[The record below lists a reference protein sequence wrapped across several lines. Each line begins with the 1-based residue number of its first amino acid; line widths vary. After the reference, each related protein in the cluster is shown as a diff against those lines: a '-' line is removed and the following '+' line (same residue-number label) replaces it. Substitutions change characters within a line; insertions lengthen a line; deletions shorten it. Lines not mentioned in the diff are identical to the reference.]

1 MTEGLDLHLGLDK
14 GAGFVGRALETALRE
29 AIRSGRLHAGS
40 RLPGSRS
47 LAADLG
53 ISRGTVVQAYAQLIA
68 EGWLTGTTGSGTRVA
83 DLPGPGPATAGD
95 DPAPAA
101 ARLAVDL
108 RPGRPDLSSF
118 PRTDWASSVRRALS
132 AAAYEDLDY
141 AEPAGLPVLRA
152 AVAGYVTRARGVRA
166 DAGAV
171 VITAGFT
178 PGLALL
184 GRVLHRLGMRAIAT
198 EDPGL
203 GRHRDVL
210 HAAGLAT
217 VPLEVGPGGADPDG
231 LAPGG
236 PAVRAVVLTPA
247 HQYPRGVVLGARKR
261 SAFADWARRED
272 GFIVEDDYD
281 GEFRYDQQ
289 PVGAMQA
296 LAPDRIV
303 FAGSTS
309 KTLAPGM
316 RLGWLVVPPGA
327 ARSADRGDGRARG
340 GGAGGPAARDGG
352 PDRAGRVRPAHP
364 ADAAGLSPPAGRT
377 GPGRGSGRG
386 GGGAARAAA
395 GGVGGAGTGADR
407 AGTAGRRRP
416 ARAARWGLLAGTRRE
431 PARRADHRV
440 RHSPAARLVPGA
452 GGAGR
457 SGTGNLSLSGLRY
470 WTGPRLAWW
479 A

>member
-1 MTEGLDLHLGLDK
+1 MTEGLDLHLGVDK

-29 AIRSGRLHAGS
+29 AIRSGRLHAGA

-217 VPLEVGPGGADPDG
+217 VPLEVGPGTAD
-231 LAPGG
+231 
-236 PAVRAVVLTPA
+236 
-247 HQYPRGVVLGARKR
+247 
-261 SAFADWARRED
+261 
-272 GFIVEDDYD
+272 
-281 GEFRYDQQ
+281 
-289 PVGAMQA
+289 
-296 LAPDRIV
+296 
-303 FAGSTS
+303 
-309 KTLAPGM
+309 
-316 RLGWLVVPPGA
+316 
-327 ARSADRGDGRARG
+327 
-340 GGAGGPAARDGG
+340 
-352 PDRAGRVRPAHP
+352 
-364 ADAAGLSPPAGRT
+364 
-377 GPGRGSGRG
+377 
-386 GGGAARAAA
+386 
-395 GGVGGAGTGADR
+395 
-407 AGTAGRRRP
+407 RRRP
-416 ARAARWGLLAGTRRE
+416 SRAARRRLLARTRRE
-431 PARRADHRV
+431 PGRRADHRV

-470 WTGPRLAWW
+470 WTGRRLAWW